1 MSQKRQITLTIPKQ
15 FQIPPIYLE
24 SGEEQ
29 IALALTLGAEA
40 VSYMNRQAATALQTD
55 SQEQAV
61 KEATREFERTSAA
74 LQMRLKKAEE
84 AARASNLRLEAMEQE
99 ASNL

>member
-1 MSQKRQITLTIPKQ
+1 MSQKRQITLAIPKQ

-74 LQMRLKKAEE
+74 LQTRLK
-84 AARASNLRLEAMEQE
+84 RPRRLHAPRICV
-99 ASNL
+99 